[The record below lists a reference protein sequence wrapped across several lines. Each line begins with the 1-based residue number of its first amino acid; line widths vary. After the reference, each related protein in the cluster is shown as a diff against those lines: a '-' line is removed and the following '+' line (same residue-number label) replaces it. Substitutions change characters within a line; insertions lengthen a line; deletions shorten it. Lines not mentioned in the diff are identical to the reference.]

1 MLGEID
7 LAISD
12 KNDRLTVI
20 IPKTLKE
27 ELKQLAANE
36 NRSMGNYIVTVLEDH
51 VNSVKRMPRDDNN
64 RTSGEPYR
72 IDINLP
78 DNK

>member
-1 MLGEID
+1 M
-7 LAISD
+7 AISD

-36 NRSMGNYIVTVLEDH
+36 NRSMGNYIVTLLEDY
-51 VNSVKRMPRDDNN
+51 VESLKGASRDTN
-64 RTSGEPYR
+64 RKIGE
-72 IDINLP
+72 
-78 DNK
+78 